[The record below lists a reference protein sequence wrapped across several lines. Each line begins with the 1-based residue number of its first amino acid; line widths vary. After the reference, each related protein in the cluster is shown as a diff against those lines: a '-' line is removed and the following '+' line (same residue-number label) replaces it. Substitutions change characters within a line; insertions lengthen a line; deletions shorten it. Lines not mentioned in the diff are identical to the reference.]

1 MTKAIRDSRYMT
13 IRHLRALLRQPW
25 WIAVTLV
32 QPIIWLL
39 LFGALFK
46 NVVEIPGFASTSYI
60 QLLTPGVIV
69 MTAFF
74 SAGWGGMAMIDD
86 IDRGVIDRFLVSPVN
101 RSSLIFGRILQN
113 SVGIVVQAV
122 IIIVLALI
130 LGATFPNSIW
140 GIAILIG
147 LAVLVGA
154 GFGALSNGVALL
166 LRREESLIGLMQ
178 FLLLP
183 LTFLSGAFMQLS
195 LAPEWIQKVAKF
207 NPVNW
212 AVEAGRSA
220 AMQSADWGMIASRTA
235 LLVGFVALCVLF
247 ATRAFR
253 TYQRSV

>member
-1 MTKAIRDSRYMT
+1 VKALQDSRFMT
-13 IRHLRALLRQPW
+13 VRHVRALLRQPW

-46 NVVEIPGFASTSYI
+46 NVVEIPGFASSSYI

-86 IDRGVIDRFLVSPVN
+86 IDRGVIDRFLISPVN
-101 RSSLIFGRILQN
+101 RAALIFGRILQN
-113 SVGIVVQAV
+113 SLGIVVQAV
-122 IIIVLALI
+122 IIVVLALI
-130 LGATFPNSIW
+130 LGASFPNSVW
-140 GIAILIG
+140 GIAILVA

-154 GFGALSNGVALL
+154 GFGALSNGFALL
-166 LRREESLIGLMQ
+166 VRREESLIGVMQ

-195 LAPEWIQKVAKF
+195 LAPGWIQTVAKF

-220 AMQSADWGMIASRTA
+220 AMQSADWGLILSRTA
-235 LLVGFVALCVLF
+235 LLLAFVAVCVLF

>member
-1 MTKAIRDSRYMT
+1 MKALRDSKHMT
-13 IRHLRALLRQPW
+13 VRHMRALLRQPW

-46 NVVEIPGFASTSYI
+46 SVVEIPGFGSSSYI

-86 IDRGVIDRFLVSPVN
+86 LERGVIDRFLVSPVS
-101 RSSLIFGRILQN
+101 RSSLIFSRILQS
-113 SVGIVVQAV
+113 SVSILVQSLIIV
-122 IIIVLALI
+122 VLALI
-130 LGATFPNSIW
+130 LGADFPNNVW
-140 GIAILIG
+140 GIAILF
-147 LAVLVGA
+147 AVAALVGA

-166 LRREESLIGLMQ
+166 VRREESLIGLMQ

-195 LAPEWIQKVAKF
+195 LAPGWIQTVAKF

-220 AMQSADWGMIASRTA
+220 AMESADWGLIASRSA
-235 LLVGFVALCVLF
+235 LLAAFAALCLLF

>member
-1 MTKAIRDSRYMT
+1 MKALRDSQYMT
-13 IRHLRALLRQPW
+13 VRHLRALLRQPW

-113 SVGIVVQAV
+113 SVGIVVQAA

-147 LAVLVGA
+147 LSVLVGA

-195 LAPEWIQKVAKF
+195 LAPDWIQTVAKF

-220 AMQSADWGMIASRTA
+220 AMQSADWGLIVSRTA
-235 LLVGFVALCVLF
+235 LLAGFIAICVLF